1 MKCKMEKSQTSLIS
15 NLHFQTQLLESL
27 DWNESQLQAL
37 FLYLNKSLERNI
49 AFEEIKENVICE
61 FGENAFKIIY
71 ELFKDEAYLFC
82 INGDNKNEY

>member
-1 MKCKMEKSQTSLIS
+1 MEKRQASLIS

-27 DWNESQLQAL
+27 DWNENQLEAL
-37 FLYLNKSLERNI
+37 FLYLNQALERNI
-49 AFEEIKENVICE
+49 SFDEIKEDVICE